1 MHRLTFVRDPSLL
14 AGVEDDAAVYK
25 LREDLAIVVSV
36 DYFNPIVRE
45 AYLYGQIA
53 AANALSDIYA
63 MWAKHIIALNIVCFP
78 AASMD
83 LRVLEEV
90 LRGSSDKLREA
101 GVLLVGG
108 HTVIDPKEI
117 KYGLSVTGI
126 VHPEKI
132 LRKGGLKV
140 GDKLILTKALG
151 TGIINNALKGGLLDE
166 NTQSEVAQSMATLNK
181 RASEIALKASIR
193 ACTDVTGFGL
203 VGHLLEMIKGSKDTG
218 VEVDSSS
225 LRLFPRVEEF
235 AKAGL
240 IPPGT
245 RRNRKFQEEQ
255 VSFSKDIP
263 DWKQWVLFDAQTSGG
278 LILSVPAQEAGWL
291 LERLHA
297 GGVKEAS
304 VIGQVVEEP
313 RGKIVVR

>member
-1 MHRLTFVRDPSLL
+1 LHQLTFIRDPNLL

-25 LREDLAIVVSV
+25 LREDLAIVVTV

-63 MWAKHIIALNIVCFP
+63 KGAKPIIALNIVCFP

-83 LRVLEEV
+83 LLTLEEV
-90 LRGSSDKLREA
+90 LRGGSEKLREA

-108 HTVIDPKEI
+108 HTVIDPSEI

-126 VHPEKI
+126 VHPEKM
-132 LRKGGLKV
+132 LRKGGLKA
-140 GDKLILTKALG
+140 GDMLILTKALG
-151 TGIINNALKGGLLDE
+151 TGIINNAMKGGMLDE
-166 NTQSEVAQSMATLNK
+166 HTESEVTLSMATLNK
-181 RASEIALKASIR
+181 RASEIALEANVH

-203 VGHLLEMIKGSKDTG
+203 AGHLLEMIRESKGVG
-218 VEVDSSS
+218 IEVDSAS
-225 LRLFPRVEEF
+225 LRLFPRVDEF
-235 AKAGL
+235 AKARL

-245 RRNRKFQEEQ
+245 RRNRKYQEGC
-255 VSFSKDIP
+255 VSFSKEIP
-263 DWKQWVLFDAQTSGG
+263 DWMQWILFDAQTSGG
-278 LILSVPAQEAGWL
+278 LILSVPASEAEWS

-297 GGVKEAS
+297 EGVKEAAI
-304 VIGQVVEEP
+304 IGHVVGEP
-313 RGKIVVR
+313 RGKILVR